1 MKINDYVWETDKPF
15 YKHELSHNLS
25 KDVYSVHTHNS
36 YELLYFV
43 KGDATY
49 VIEDRKYKLKEG
61 DLILIRPFLHHFVQI
76 DSQTDYERY
85 DILFDAKKHGVA
97 SALLLPEDVTIVN
110 LAGNPI
116 AADVFKRC
124 DFYRKNT
131 DEGTFFQILS
141 HMLSEL
147 FYALM
152 LFHEG
157 DVTEGDIVSPLLS
170 RALAYINE
178 NIFTLRG
185 TKDVAEHI
193 FVSESYLCR
202 LFKREM
208 HMTPKRYILEK
219 RLLSAEKILSCGG
232 RPTDAAAACGFSDYT
247 TFYRNYVGYFGRAP
261 SEK

>member
-131 DEGTFFQILS
+131 DEETFFQILS

-178 NIFTLRG
+178 NLFTLRG
-185 TKDVAEHI
+185 TKEVAEHI

-202 LFKREM
+202 IFKREM

-219 RLLSAEKILSCGG
+219 RLLSAEKMLSRGG
-232 RPTDAAAACGFSDYT
+232 RPTDVATACGFLDYT
-247 TFYRNYVGYFGRAP
+247 TFYRNYVGYFGRSP